1 MKTSNI
7 TNALACS
14 KITASRFFIFMLS
27 WSISSAIYLNIETA
41 VETDYQKDKNEVGI
55 FRHAAILPSDNKKQK

>member
-1 MKTSNI
+1 MI
-7 TNALACS
+7 
-14 KITASRFFIFMLS
+14 ASRFFIFMLA